1 MCFFF
6 SFHFPYFSSDANY
19 LPLKGVITILPVL
32 PVTFLGLLPL
42 TSHRQCLHH
51 NATLLNIIKY
61 PARLHAE
68 LFGGCS
74 MPLWQRLLMRVSRD
88 FCLCNYCQC
97 WAMWS
102 HGNKFPTNFMKIGT
116 ARNNSDKTLA
126 NWEERRL
133 FWSFL
138 FHWWWRREGP
148 AWCGTCGEWALD
160 RAQECAQSVHRSWK
174 HAPKCASCVGAYL
187 GAWSMQGSMHRSWNY
202 AREHAW
208 EHTRSKHRESTAM
221 VVCTGGR
228 TRACVHSSTC
238 AWQCV
243 GSVHR
248 KHKQPGKPQTKEE
261 SCKTCGKCAENCFT
275 AKFHPPK
282 KSVKAALPLLM
293 QKNFLF
299 FFKVCSFFLFNST
312 SKSALNVHTDPAF
325 GADKWNFTDECPF

>member
-174 HAPKCASCVGAYL
+174 HAPKCAWIVRRSVPGSLKYARKHAQKLELCKGACMGAYKK
-187 GAWSMQGSMHRSWNY
+187 QTQ
-202 AREHAW
+202 REH
-208 EHTRSKHRESTAM
+208 
-221 VVCTGGR
+221 GN
-228 TRACVHSSTC
+228 
-238 AWQCV
+238 
-243 GSVHR
+243 GSVHGRTHQSMCAQQHVCLAVCGERAQETQAAR
-248 KHKQPGKPQTKEE
+248 KAT
-261 SCKTCGKCAENCFT
+261 N
-275 AKFHPPK
+275 
-282 KSVKAALPLLM
+282 
-293 QKNFLF
+293 
-299 FFKVCSFFLFNST
+299 
-312 SKSALNVHTDPAF
+312 
-325 GADKWNFTDECPF
+325 